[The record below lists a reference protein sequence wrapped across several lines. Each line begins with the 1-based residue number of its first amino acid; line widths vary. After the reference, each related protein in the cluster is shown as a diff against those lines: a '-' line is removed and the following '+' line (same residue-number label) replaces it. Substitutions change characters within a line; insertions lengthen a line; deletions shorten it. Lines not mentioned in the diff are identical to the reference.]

1 MMSESDRRRYAVIPN
16 QFLVRASDSQN
27 EPTLNDRFLKH
38 LPNCPACRATIE
50 YFERQSQINEY
61 VHQSRN

>member
-1 MMSESDRRRYAVIPN
+1 VMSESDRRRYAVIPEPIPRPCKR
-16 QFLVRASDSQN
+16 FSKR
-27 EPTLNDRFLKH
+27 PTLNDRFLKH

-61 VHQSRN
+61 VYQSRN